1 MADEKYI
8 RIRIDGGNSRSTA
21 RKINNDV
28 KGIGVSADGASDSMM
43 RLSSVANAVITSLA
57 TAKVIQYADAWTNVN
72 NRLRSATTTSKEF
85 TLAQD
90 EIIRIAQRAGVD
102 LNGVAEAYSRIS
114 QATAEIGVSQERV
127 IDVTEKLT
135 LALKAGGATAAETSS
150 VMIQF
155 AQGLGSG
162 ALQGDEL
169 RSILEASIPI
179 TKALSKEFGV
189 TTGELKK
196 LGSEGKLTADRVV
209 DAIENIDEKSL
220 TFTKDVTSGFVEVN
234 NALTVYVGKIDESL
248 GASENLYGVLRGL
261 SENIDEVV
269 SVIGVFIQV
278 GATAYITN
286 MTKALIANSAAWI
299 ATQSQ
304 AARHSAT
311 LLTAASATRTT
322 VAATWAL
329 TYSLRALKAAL
340 PFGAI
345 FLGLEV
351 MQRMLTATNDQI
363 AANDRYAESTRKLN
377 ARLETRAE
385 KERAIA
391 LRTAAE
397 VNARNQDK
405 LLKQQA
411 LIDAER
417 LKLEQASAAKS
428 AKLRG
433 EEYDAANELTLFQ
446 ITKTQN
452 RIRVMEEEARRLQR
466 IADKSN
472 QAFLSIQNSI
482 GGETTKSAITRG
494 AFVDP
499 NQAAGAQLD
508 RDLNSLFDGE
518 REANPSSVDSDFES
532 RINREKLLTQAL
544 EDEVELRRALAA
556 GEVNQRQFDEQNA
569 LNQVFYTYEQKRQA
583 IIENETLNEEQRKQ
597 ILDLYREQ
605 EILAE
610 QQKLDAITNAT
621 KSATDERLAM
631 QEAYNQSVQALQM
644 QTFSNATALLNSLN
658 AESKVAALA
667 GIAIQ
672 TATAFIANKAATAS
686 AATLAYSSQLIP
698 GDPTSPVRAAA
709 AAAKATTLGSINGGL
724 ILAAG
729 AAKGLGA
736 LGGGGGGSPSSGGGG
751 GSSQFTPQRSVTQQ
765 TETQKQKRIIDLRG
779 FENGGYL
786 TKGQLTELLQTDD
799 DVILASN
806 NGQSNAQRTGLING

>member
-28 KGIGVSADGASDSMM
+28 KGIGVSADGASNSMM
-43 RLSSVANAVITSLA
+43 RLSSIANAVITSLA
-57 TAKVIQYADAWTNVN
+57 TARVIQYADAWTNVN
-72 NRLRSATTTSKEF
+72 NRLRSATSTSKEF
-85 TLAQD
+85 TIAQD

-169 RSILEASIPI
+169 RAILEASIPI

-209 DAIENIDEKSL
+209 EAIENIDEKSL
-220 TFTKDVTSGFVEVN
+220 TFTKDITSGFVEVN
-234 NALTVYVGKIDESL
+234 NALTVYIGKIDESL

-269 SVIGVFIQV
+269 SVIGAFIQI
-278 GATAYITN
+278 GATAYIVN
-286 MTKALIANSAAWI
+286 MTKALIANSAAWL
-299 ATQSQ
+299 AVQSQ

-311 LLTAASATRTT
+311 LLTAAGATRTT

-351 MQRMLTATNDQI
+351 LQRMLTATNDQI

-397 VNARNQDK
+397 VNIRNQDK
-405 LLKQQA
+405 LLQQQA
-411 LIDAER
+411 KIDAER
-417 LKLEQASAAKS
+417 LKLEQANAAKS

-472 QAFLSIQNSI
+472 AAFVKLQGSV
-482 GGETTKSAITRG
+482 GGEASRSKITEG
-494 AFVDP
+494 AF
-499 NQAAGAQLD
+499 
-508 RDLNSLFDGE
+508 
-518 REANPSSVDSDFES
+518 ANP
-532 RINREKLLTQAL
+532 
-544 EDEVELRRALAA
+544 
-556 GEVNQRQFDEQNA
+556 
-569 LNQVFYTYEQKRQA
+569 
-583 IIENETLNEEQRKQ
+583 NE
-597 ILDLYREQ
+597 
-605 EILAE
+605 
-610 QQKLDAITNAT
+610 
-621 KSATDERLAM
+621 
-631 QEAYNQSVQALQM
+631 
-644 QTFSNATALLNSLN
+644 
-658 AESKVAALA
+658 
-667 GIAIQ
+667 
-672 TATAFIANKAATAS
+672 
-686 AATLAYSSQLIP
+686 
-698 GDPTSPVRAAA
+698 
-709 AAAKATTLGSINGGL
+709 
-724 ILAAG
+724 AAG
-729 AAKGLGA
+729 AALGRDLDSFFDREKELNPSIESSSDSGLTERLTKENQLIQQSLFARQGIYQQYYKDANDLQKSDFERAQAQLLMDIELKKQTEQEAFVQRLQAISDRQLAIAENKSLTDQQKSEADALLREQAILAAQEFENTLTQITEEGNARRQQLDQATLNARITAYSGFANSALSLISAFGSQSEKTQKKFAIAESIINITAGVAKALNNPYPANLGFAAQVAAQGAGLVSTIKGT
-736 LGGGGGGSPSSGGGG
+736 SSGSTATPTISTSA
-751 GSSQFTPQRSVTQQ
+751 SSAAFSRAPTQASENQSQR
-765 TETQKQKRIIDLRG
+765 RIIDLRG

-786 TKGQLTELLQTDD
+786 TKQELTELLQSDD